1 MTLKEAMNSVKQRQ
15 IDAAC
20 HATNQKRIA
29 INALQDIICL
39 LENCFEDLKG
49 WDQPAYAGGA
59 AYSTYWLPCGVR
71 GKVYFHVDSRHPE
84 EVAVCR
90 NRDEVSVTV
99 NPFTC
104 EGLDFLMLAVA
115 ERLLCYSD
123 SEITTLR

>member
-1 MTLKEAMNSVKQRQ
+1 MTLKEAMNSVKERQ
-15 IDAAC
+15 TNAMYLAA
-20 HATNQKRIA
+20 KRKREA
-29 INALQDIICL
+29 ISSLQDIICL
-39 LENCFEDLKG
+39 LENCFEDLSG
-49 WDQPAYAGGA
+49 WDEPTYAVGA

-71 GKVYFHVDSRHPE
+71 GKVYFHVNSRHPE
-84 EVAVCR
+84 EVVVIR

>member
-1 MTLKEAMNSVKQRQ
+1 MNSVKQRQ

-20 HATNQKRIA
+20 HTANQKRIA

-39 LENCFEDLKG
+39 LENCFEDLEG
-49 WDQPAYAGGA
+49 WNEPTFAEGA
-59 AYSTYWLPCGVR
+59 AYSTYWLPKGVR
-71 GKVYFHVDSRHPE
+71 GTVYLRVDSRFPE
-84 EVAVCR
+84 AVTVCR
-90 NRDEVSVTV
+90 NRDEVPVTV

-104 EGLDFLMLAVA
+104 EGLDFLMMAVA

>member
-1 MTLKEAMNSVKQRQ
+1 MTLKEAMRSVKERQ
-15 IDAAC
+15 SNAM
-20 HATNQKRIA
+20 HLATKRKRDA

-39 LENCFEDLKG
+39 LENCFEDLDG
-49 WDQPAYAGGA
+49 WNEPGYCDGR
-59 AYSTYWLPCGVR
+59 AYSTYWLPRGVR
-71 GKVYFHVDSRHPE
+71 GKVYFHIDSRYPE
-84 EVAVCR
+84 EVAVIR

-104 EGLDFLMLAVA
+104 EGLNFLMLAVA